1 MVRDLYKD
9 PAIIEVLGVDGSEW
23 AVSGY
28 GDGAQGVILDQGAQG
43 LQEAPRKGVWTQT
56 AFQHGSTYTGHS
68 VEPLDL
74 VLGFQIWGDDH
85 DWAQV
90 SSDFRNAF
98 DYERE
103 ATIRVTSESGRRT
116 LKVRLLEAPKRD
128 QNKDPRMLQYSLEV
142 YTLRAAWPFW
152 EGDTVTQGGAITLRP
167 KGDLAADYPVGTV
180 ERTNLDRMFTLN
192 PEAQYWEVAS
202 VKAFNPTDVPIYP
215 VWALTDQ
222 ATWCVPDKSFTDS
235 SETDRSIITPTLGV
249 GEGLSIDTYPLR
261 EPYVAANGSNIAGRF
276 GGVLF
281 LNPIP
286 PRTKETIIALSVVTR
301 QNTVKPEWAMRMV
314 QYWNGPWGGEMRG
327 F

>member
-1 MVRDLYKD
+1 MLEKD
-9 PAIIEVLGVDGSEW
+9 PAMIEIIGVDGSEW
-23 AVSGY
+23 VVSGY
-28 GDGAQGVILDQGAQG
+28 GDGEQGVLLDQGAQG
-43 LQEAPRKGVWTQT
+43 LQEAPRKGVWSQT
-56 AFQHGSTYTGHS
+56 AFQYGATYMGTTI
-68 VEPLDL
+68 EPLDL
-74 VLGFQIWGDDH
+74 VLGFEIWGDDH

-116 LKVRLLEAPKRD
+116 LKVRLLETPKRD

-152 EGDTVTQGGAITLRP
+152 QGDTVTQSGAVSLRP
-167 KGDLAADYPVGTV
+167 KNELSGAYPAAGDVV
-180 ERTNLDRMFTLN
+180 RKSFERMFELDSST
-192 PEAQYWEVAS
+192 QYWGVDEVQLS
-202 VKAFNPTDVPIYP
+202 NPTDVPIYP
-215 VWALTDQ
+215 VWALTDN
-222 ATWCVPDKSFTDS
+222 AMWCVPDKSFTDPS
-235 SETDRSIITPTLGV
+235 DTDRTIITPYLAA

-261 EPYVAANGSNIAGRF
+261 EPYVATNGSNIAGRF

-286 PRTKETIIALSVVTR
+286 PRTPPTPVPIGVVTR
-301 QNTVKPEWAMRMV
+301 SNSKKPEFAMRSV
-314 QYWNGPWGGEMRG
+314 QHWNGPWGGEAYV